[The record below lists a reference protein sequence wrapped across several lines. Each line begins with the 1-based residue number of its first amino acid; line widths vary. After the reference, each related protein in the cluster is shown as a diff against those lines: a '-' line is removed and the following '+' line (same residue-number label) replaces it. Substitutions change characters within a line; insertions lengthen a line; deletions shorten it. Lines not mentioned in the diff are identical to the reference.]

1 MVYLTPQ
8 ELASLPV
15 GTIVRYDGDEGEIIQ
30 AGREVQIIWTN
41 VTSIIDTKQKAWE
54 TLISEM
60 TAEE

>member
-1 MVYLTPQ
+1 MTPQ

-15 GTIVRYDGDEGEIIQ
+15 GAIIHCNGDEGEVIQ

-41 VTSIIDTKQKAWE
+41 VTSIIDTKQKVWE
-54 TLISEM
+54 SLISEM